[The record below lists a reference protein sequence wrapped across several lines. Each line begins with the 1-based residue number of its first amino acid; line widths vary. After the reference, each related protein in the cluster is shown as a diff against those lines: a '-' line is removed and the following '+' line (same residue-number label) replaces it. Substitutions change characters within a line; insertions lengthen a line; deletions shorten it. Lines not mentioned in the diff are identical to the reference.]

1 MTWKRQ
7 GWWFLSCSTHLTD
20 LTCAENTCAL
30 KWLVEYHKFH
40 QEVNSLT
47 NELFASTISN
57 VILLLGKKSTYLL
70 MPMIYL
76 LTWPILFPDTYSPL
90 RFFYFHLTRPAIR
103 FHCPPQWYVSFL
115 CHNLVHYLLCSQDSL
130 LCHHTDKIIVDI
142 AIEQEIAMTLS
153 GVSKLQ
159 PLATGVLEELWI
171 WPNTCNWK
179 YYSATSKHW
188 TPLWGVLLSQ
198 LQIKGWK
205 TIQQKSTSLGY

>member
-1 MTWKRQ
+1 M
-7 GWWFLSCSTHLTD
+7 S
-20 LTCAENTCAL
+20 
-30 KWLVEYHKFH
+30 
-40 QEVNSLT
+40 SLT
-47 NELFASTISN
+47 NELFVSTISN
-57 VILLLGKKSTYLL
+57 VILLLGKNQHTSWCLL
-70 MPMIYL
+70 F
-76 LTWPILFPDTYSPL
+76 TCWPDQSCFLILIVHWDSFAFIWQGQQYAFTV
-90 RFFYFHLTRPAIR
+90 
-103 FHCPPQWYVSFL
+103 PPQWYVSFL

-188 TPLWGVLLSQ
+188 TPLWGILLSQ
-198 LQIKGWK
+198 LQSKGWK